1 MSELVTNI
9 YPKIHPNLGKY
20 TSTMV
25 RIWGIE
31 SLFCDGIVGPPQKK
45 IWVKLLTGH
54 RSQLRGPK
62 YQPTYIH
69 SHPSIPK
76 FIYIY
81 IHMYI
86 YIQYMMTILN
96 CHMYTIYVH
105 SNIGCLHFL
114 CWHVFAKI
122 TLHMCLNVRRT
133 DMIVALVKLF
143 RSLHVI
149 CTYIHM

>member
-1 MSELVTNI
+1 MSELFTNI

-81 IHMYI
+81 TYVYI
-86 YIQYMMTILN
+86 YTVYDDDFKLS
-96 CHMYTIYVH
+96 HVY
-105 SNIGCLHFL
+105 NIC
-114 CWHVFAKI
+114 
-122 TLHMCLNVRRT
+122 
-133 DMIVALVKLF
+133 
-143 RSLHVI
+143 S
-149 CTYIHM
+149 